1 MLVVVEV
8 VSMYS
13 AADFTRTREKGV
25 KEKIP
30 PPAPFSWRERRRSR
44 VAEITDGAF
53 MLLSDVAV
61 IRTLVVVMIMFVVAF
76 LSRKHSSL
84 GSALTIAACFYLLCE
99 LFNTVVE
106 TIVDRISMEANVLSA
121 RIKHAAAFISALAG
135 GTSFVLLLIVLYQ
148 VFMSPRTEESHHTP
162 ALPPHAHYTH
172 STIPPAAAA
181 ISPVGRSP
189 EVSHSSAP
197 SAPAAVASAPSAPAA
212 VASAQPAPAVATASA
227 TPLELPKPSTIVHPL
242 LWNHRVNR
250 KRYTRYNAF
259 KFRNKLARNMSTPNS
274 AADPV
279 NIYRS
284 DVSSRRL

>member
-197 SAPAAVASAPSAPAA
+197 SAPATVASAPSAPAA
-212 VASAQPAPAVATASA
+212 VASASAQPAS
-227 TPLELPKPSTIVHPL
+227 LELPKPSTIVHPL

-259 KFRNKLARNMSTPNS
+259 KFRNKLARNMSTTTTTTTPNS

-279 NIYRS
+279 NFYRS